1 MATQQDPLKRL
12 YDVVSSPELGLYS
25 KSYEEFKEKYST
37 EAEVEKMYSIVSS
50 PELQLYSKDLNS
62 FKEQYFP
69 NLGKQSEVSG
79 QGSENTSQTSTE
91 PLEPSQTTKDL
102 EQLAPES
109 VIVSEATPE
118 DYELAE
124 QGLRR
129 VLVDVPVVGLGDT
142 NQTRKG
148 EFVIPEFALTLE
160 PTLTEVKTDGKVDYV
175 LKYTDED
182 GVEQIVAER
191 VPEVVTDKGVGS
203 DLLNS
208 LYAGLS
214 QVNAMLAD
222 VPELLYNVASVP
234 QNLLAD
240 AIENNAGEGTADW
253 LRPNYSDVSQ
263 GEYNPLKLLS
273 NYANQ
278 QRQVS
283 EEFNSQITQFE
294 NDIIGSLVEGNY
306 ADAGRQVANALT
318 QSAPSMLLMAMTS
331 GAGASAGL
339 GTIGRSTITAIPFA
353 SGAFQEID
361 ESTPENVRVLY
372 SLAKGFNEVIYE
384 ESFGTLPILR
394 QLGAKVLGKPATKE
408 IVEGYMRQALSKN
421 GIPASIMKGALSE

>member
-1 MATQQDPLKRL
+1 
-12 YDVVSSPELGLYS
+12 
-25 KSYEEFKEKYST
+25 
-37 EAEVEKMYSIVSS
+37 
-50 PELQLYSKDLNS
+50 
-62 FKEQYFP
+62 
-69 NLGKQSEVSG
+69 
-79 QGSENTSQTSTE
+79 
-91 PLEPSQTTKDL
+91 
-102 EQLAPES
+102 
-109 VIVSEATPE
+109 
-118 DYELAE
+118 
-124 QGLRR
+124 
-129 VLVDVPVVGLGDT
+129 DT

-160 PTLTEVKTDGKVDYV
+160 PTLTEVTTDGKVDYV

-263 GEYNPLKLLS
+263 GEYNPLNLLS
-273 NYANQ
+273 KYANQ
-278 QRQVS
+278 QRQLS
-283 EEFNSQITQFE
+283 EEFNSQISQFE
-294 NDIIGSLVEGNY
+294 NDIIGSLGEGNY
-306 ADAGRQVANALT
+306 ADAGRQIANALT

-331 GAGASAGL
+331 GAGSAAGL

-421 GIPASIMKGALSE
+421 GIPASIMKGALSEMATELSNDIVDVYGLGTKDAIDWRNIVNAGVIGSVADGTLSTLSSAIPDRSKRQRANELQSQITAVMQDMDNAT

>member
-1 MATQQDPLKRL
+1 
-12 YDVVSSPELGLYS
+12 
-25 KSYEEFKEKYST
+25 
-37 EAEVEKMYSIVSS
+37 
-50 PELQLYSKDLNS
+50 QLYSKDLNS

-129 VLVDVPVVGLGDT
+129 VLVDVPVAGLGDT

-160 PTLTEVKTDGKVDYV
+160 PTLTEVTTDGKVDYV

-203 DLLNS
+203 ELLNS
-208 LYAGLS
+208 LYAGAARFNEMVFSL
-214 QVNAMLAD
+214 
-222 VPELLYNVASVP
+222 PEFAFQLGARP
-234 QNLLAD
+234 QTLLAG
-240 AIENNAGEGTADW
+240 AIANNAG
-253 LRPNYSDVSQ
+253 
-263 GEYNPLKLLS
+263 
-273 NYANQ
+273 
-278 QRQVS
+278 
-283 EEFNSQITQFE
+283 
-294 NDIIGSLVEGNY
+294 
-306 ADAGRQVANALT
+306 
-318 QSAPSMLLMAMTS
+318 
-331 GAGASAGL
+331 
-339 GTIGRSTITAIPFA
+339 
-353 SGAFQEID
+353 
-361 ESTPENVRVLY
+361 
-372 SLAKGFNEVIYE
+372 
-384 ESFGTLPILR
+384 
-394 QLGAKVLGKPATKE
+394 
-408 IVEGYMRQALSKN
+408 
-421 GIPASIMKGALSE
+421 